1 MTPEL
6 RKFLLLIAIGAVL
19 FTILVTDTH
28 RTAIASVWPSL
39 MSLNDWLGI
48 KPE

>member
-1 MTPEL
+1 MNANT
-6 RKFLLLIAIGAVL
+6 RKFLLLMAICAVL

-39 MSLNDWLGI
+39 MALNDWLGI

>member
-1 MTPEL
+1 MNANT
-6 RKFLLLIAIGAVL
+6 RKFLLVIAIGAVL

-28 RTAIASVWPSL
+28 RTAIATVWPSL

-48 KPE
+48 KPK